1 MAVPEFYRFIRPSLE
16 ALSDGKERHWTEVR
30 DRVWLA
36 LALTEDDLRDLIPS
50 GVRSRAAD
58 RVLWSLTY
66 LRRAELLTRPGRG
79 RVKITERGV
88 DYLQRAPDV
97 IRPKDLEEFP
107 EFMGFMRPTA
117 KSQDTTGVPVAPGD
131 LTPEDAMAQA
141 FKEHEATLAE
151 EVLDAVTAMLPV
163 RFERL
168 IIELMLALG
177 YGGADDAG
185 RHLGGSGDGGVDGV
199 IDQDQLGLDK
209 VYLQA
214 KKWTDR
220 TVGRQD
226 VQAFVGALSGMGA
239 SKGVFITSSTFSPQA
254 VEYARNIKSCSLS
267 LVSGLELARL
277 MIKHNI
283 GVALRHSYDLK
294 SLDSDY
300 FSEV

>member
-16 ALSDGKERHWTEVR
+16 FLADGKERHWTEVR
-30 DRVWLA
+30 DYVSRA
-36 LALTEDDLRDLIPS
+36 LALSEDDLAELIPS

-58 RVLWSLTY
+58 RALWSLTY
-66 LRRAELLTRPGRG
+66 LRQAELITRPGRG
-79 RVKITERGV
+79 KAKITERGV
-88 DYLQRAPDV
+88 DYLRRAPEV
-97 IRPKDLEEFP
+97 IKPQDLEVFP
-107 EFMGFMRPTA
+107 EFVEFTRRTA
-117 KSQDTTGVPVAPGD
+117 KSKDATGVPVASD
-131 LTPEDAMAQA
+131 EMTPEDAIEQA
-141 FKEHEATLAE
+141 FREHEAALAG
-151 EVLDAVTAMLPV
+151 EVLDAVKAMQPV

-199 IDQDQLGLDK
+199 INQDQLGLDK

-214 KKWTDR
+214 KKWTDNS
-220 TVGRQD
+220 VGRKD

-254 VEYARNIKSCSLS
+254 EDYARNIKSCSLS

-294 SLDSDY
+294 SLDSDF